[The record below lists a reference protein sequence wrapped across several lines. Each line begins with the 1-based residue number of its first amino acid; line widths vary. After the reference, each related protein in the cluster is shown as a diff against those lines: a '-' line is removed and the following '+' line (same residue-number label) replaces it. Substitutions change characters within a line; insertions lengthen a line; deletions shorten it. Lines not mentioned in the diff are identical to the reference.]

1 MDPRVTRVIAMM
13 EERLDRPVALTD
25 FADAVNLS
33 PSRMAR
39 VFKQHTGKPPARYLH
54 DLRLARARV
63 LLERTYLSVKQVMI
77 CVGLNDPSHFSRDF
91 RRAHGFS
98 PSHLRQRSWTADPF
112 RNARPF
118 EPGPNGNTSG
128 NSAN

>member
-1 MDPRVTRVIAMM
+1 MDPRVTRVIDLM
-13 EERLDRPVALTD
+13 EERLDTPVSLTD
-25 FADAVNLS
+25 FAAAVNLS

-63 LLERTYLSVKQVMI
+63 LLERTYLSVKQVMV
-77 CVGLNDPSHFSRDF
+77 CVGLHDPSHFSRDF

-98 PSHLRQRSWTADPF
+98 PSHLRQRSWAADTLSH
-112 RNARPF
+112 ARPF
-118 EPGPNGNTSG
+118 EPDAPTGNGNNGS
-128 NSAN
+128 

>member
-1 MDPRVTRVIAMM
+1 MDPRVTRVIEMM
-13 EERLDRPVALTD
+13 EAQLDRPVSL
-25 FADAVNLS
+25 ADLAAAVNLS

-39 VFKQHTGKPPARYLH
+39 IFKQHTGKPPARYLH

-63 LLERTYLSVKQVMI
+63 LLERTYLSVKQVMV

-98 PSHLRQRSWTADPF
+98 PSHLRQRSWAADDF
-112 RNARPF
+112 RHARPF
-118 EPGPNGNTSG
+118 EARADGNGC
-128 NSAN
+128 

>member
-1 MDPRVTRVIAMM
+1 MDPRVTRVIDLM
-13 EERLDRPVALTD
+13 EAQLDRPVALTD
-25 FADAVNLS
+25 LAAAVNLS

-63 LLERTYLSVKQVMI
+63 LLERTYLSVKQVMT
-77 CVGLNDPSHFSRDF
+77 CVGLSDPSHFSRDF

-98 PSHLRQRSWTADPF
+98 PSHLRQRSWAADAF

-118 EPGPNGNTSG
+118 ESNHDGGDQ
-128 NSAN
+128 